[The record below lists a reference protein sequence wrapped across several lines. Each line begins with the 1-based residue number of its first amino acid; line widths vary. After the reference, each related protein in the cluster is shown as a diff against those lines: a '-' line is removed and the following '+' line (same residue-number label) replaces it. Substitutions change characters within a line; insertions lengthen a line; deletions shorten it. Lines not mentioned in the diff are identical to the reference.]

1 MVSYSV
7 SFKHHHIQHTFLW
20 KNPFAALSGTT
31 KQYQKTFKKQHSLM
45 RQLLPFHAQNMN
57 AHCVCSSDRLRD
69 AASRMRMSSRMAG
82 MLILDLGFVKEANVM
97 IFV

>member
-1 MVSYSV
+1 
-7 SFKHHHIQHTFLW
+7 
-20 KNPFAALSGTT
+20 
-31 KQYQKTFKKQHSLM
+31 M

-57 AHCVCSSDRLRD
+57 AHYVCSSDRLRD
-69 AASRMRMSSRMAG
+69 AASRMRMSSGMAG